1 MESHYCSPRLDH
13 SPCPNPAALSRSFLY
28 VWFGV
33 AELLA
38 LVVLLGGPFALAGPA
53 PTATTTTLTVSPS
66 SVSAGTV
73 VTFTASV
80 SNGSPVTP
88 GLVTFCDAT
97 DTYCEDSAIIGTAQL
112 TSAGTAVI
120 RMPPP
125 IGSHSYKA
133 VFNGTTSNTKST
145 SLAQSLTVTGTHATT
160 TAISASGSTGNYTLT
175 GTVVGTG
182 IASPPPTGSVS
193 FVDTTNSYTL
203 GSAALGSAIT
213 AQALGTLVS
222 YGVGLE
228 PTEISVGD
236 FNGDGLADL
245 AVVNWGDNTV
255 SILLGNDDGTFQP
268 KITYPT
274 GVGPAGPSR

>member
-1 MESHYCSPRLDH
+1 MRRSPTLW
-13 SPCPNPAALSRSFLY
+13 PIFAL
-28 VWFGV
+28 
-33 AELLA
+33 LL
-38 LVVLLGGPFALAGPA
+38 VGFLLGGPFALASLA
-53 PTATTTTLTVSPS
+53 PTATATTLTVSPS

-97 DTYCEDSAIIGTAQL
+97 ATYCEDSAIIGTAQL

-120 RMPPP
+120 RIPPP
-125 IGSHSYKA
+125 IGSHIYKA

-145 SLAQSLTVTGTHATT
+145 SSTQSLTVTGTHATT

-175 GTVVGTG
+175 GTVIGTG

-203 GSAALGSAIT
+203 GSAALWKRNH
-213 AQALGTLVS
+213 GTSSWDTGLLRSGFGAYRDLV
-222 YGVGLE
+222 LE
-228 PTEISVGD
+228 TS
-236 FNGDGLADL
+236 
-245 AVVNWGDNTV
+245 
-255 SILLGNDDGTFQP
+255 
-268 KITYPT
+268 T
-274 GVGPAGPSR
+274 GMGFLT